1 MSAATLFLISLVL
14 SLVLGFS
21 TKVNTGYYA
30 MAFAFLNGVFI
41 YDMAVKKIATTW
53 PIYMFLMLFIVT
65 LFYGFA
71 ISNGTLIK
79 TAEKIIYKSRN
90 YPAGV
95 LPVK

>member
-41 YDMAVKKIATTW
+41 YDMANLYVFDV
-53 PIYMFLMLFIVT
+53 IYRYTVLWFCDFEWNT
-65 LFYGFA
+65 DK
-71 ISNGTLIK
+71 NGR
-79 TAEKIIYKSRN
+79 EN
-90 YPAGV
+90 Y
-95 LPVK
+95 L